1 MSQHLPIWYLG
12 QLDPAVCDKAMAE
25 FDAIPAQ
32 DATMGANGENL
43 EQSKRNTVVRFA
55 PEGHWFGELMYKHAL
70 EGNTACKWEY
80 HVTGHENVQYG
91 QYGPSQHYG
100 WHTDTFTL
108 SGQPYDRKVSVVCM
122 LSEPDEFEGGEF
134 LMRLYNEYKPE
145 LKKGTLM
152 AFPSILEHQVLPVTK
167 GLRKSAVI
175 WAYGPRFR

>member
-1 MSQHLPIWYLG
+1 MSHLPIWYLG
-12 QLDPAVCDKAMAE
+12 QIDSAVCDKAMAE
-25 FDAIPAQ
+25 FDLIPSQ
-32 DATMGANGENL
+32 DAKMGAEGEITEHN
-43 EQSKRNTVVRFA
+43 KRSTTVRFA
-55 PEGHWFGELMYKHAL
+55 ESGNWFGDLMFKHAL
-70 EGNTACKWEY
+70 EANATCGWDYTI
-80 HVTGHENVQYG
+80 TGHENVQYG
-91 QYGPSQHYG
+91 QYGEGQHYG

-108 SGQPYDRKVSVVCM
+108 SGNPMDRKISVVCM

-134 LMRLYNEYKPE
+134 LMRLYNEYQPE

>member
-1 MSQHLPIWYLG
+1 MTHLPIWYLG
-12 QLDPAVCDKAMAE
+12 QIDSSVCDKAMAE
-25 FDAIPAQ
+25 FDQIPSK
-32 DATMGANGENL
+32 DAAMGAEGEIT
-43 EQSKRNTVVRFA
+43 EHSHRNTTVRFA
-55 PEGHWFGELMYKHAL
+55 ESGNWFGYLMFKHAL
-70 EGNTACKWEY
+70 EANAACGWDY
-80 HVTGHENVQYG
+80 TVTGHENVQYG
-91 QYGPSQHYG
+91 QYGVSQHYG

-108 SGQPYDRKVSVVCM
+108 SGSPMDRKISVVCM

-134 LMRLYNEYKPE
+134 LIRLYNEYQPE

>member
-1 MSQHLPIWYLG
+1 
-12 QLDPAVCDKAMAE
+12 MAE
-25 FDAIPAQ
+25 FDAIPAK
-32 DATMGANGENL
+32 DAAMGQNGETT
-43 EQSKRNTVVRFA
+43 EHKHRNTTVRFA
-55 PEGHWFGELMYKHAL
+55 PEGHWFGERMYMHAL
-70 EGNTACKWEY
+70 EANTVCKWDY
-80 HVTGHENVQYG
+80 DITGHENVQYG
-91 QYGPSQHYG
+91 QYGPNQHYG

-108 SGQPYDRKVSVVCM
+108 SGNPSDRKLSVVCM
-122 LSEPDEFEGGEF
+122 LSDPDEFEGGEF